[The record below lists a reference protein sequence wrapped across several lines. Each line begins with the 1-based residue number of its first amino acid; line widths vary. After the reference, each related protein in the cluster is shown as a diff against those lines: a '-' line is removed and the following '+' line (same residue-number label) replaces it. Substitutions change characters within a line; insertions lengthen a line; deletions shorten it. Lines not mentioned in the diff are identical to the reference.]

1 MPLEERLE
9 KAQQALGYRF
19 ADSSLLGT
27 ALTHASLTD
36 SRLHSNERLEFL
48 GDAVLGLICC
58 EEVFTLYPELLE
70 GEMTKIKSLVVSR
83 ASCAVMARR
92 MGLDGLI
99 MLGKGMQTHRELPQ
113 SLAAG
118 IMEAMVAAVYLDGGL
133 SAARAFLRP
142 LLQPVIRDAYASGH
156 QDNYKSLL
164 QQVAQQQFGDAA
176 TYIVLDEKGPDHS
189 KAFELCVEIGGRRF
203 PSTWGASKKQ
213 AEQAAA
219 LAALIELGVTQR
231 DDAGRI
237 RLVRPAAAAD
247 LP

>member
-1 MPLEERLE
+1 MPLEERIE

-19 ADSSLLGT
+19 ADAALLSV

-36 SRLHSNERLEFL
+36 SRLNSNERMEFL

-58 EEVFTLYPELLE
+58 EQVYTLYPELLE

-83 ASCAVMARR
+83 ANCAIMSRSL
-92 MGLDGLI
+92 GLDGLI
-99 MLGKGMQTHRELPQ
+99 MLGKGMQQHRELPQ

-118 IMEAMVAAVYLDGGL
+118 IMEAVVAAVYLDGGL
-133 SAARAFLRP
+133 EAARTLLHP
-142 LLQPVIRDAYASGH
+142 LLEPVIREAYASGH

-164 QQVAQQQFGDAA
+164 QQFAQQHFGEPAN
-176 TYIVLDEKGPDHS
+176 YVVLDEKGPDHS

-219 LAALIELGVTQR
+219 LAALTELGVTQR
-231 DDAGRI
+231 EETGRI
-237 RLVRPAAAAD
+237 RLVRIPAAGQA
-247 LP
+247 